1 MSNKKSRGI
10 SKLTLGMILLAL
22 GGLFLGASIGYYA
35 TNRYLN
41 NKVLEDM
48 KKEGYVLTDN
58 ATATAED
65 IVEGKSAYVNG
76 ELVNGTMFVLDTSDA
91 TAMAEYIRFGKTAY
105 VNGELVIGNL
115 KEVKGETVTPG
126 RQAYTVSGYG
136 ILMSDIVI
144 KGDAN
149 LVAGNIALNESL
161 WGIRG
166 TYEKIII
173 TPVEP
178 DPVEEGGGQ

>member
-1 MSNKKSRGI
+1 MSKKKPGGI

-41 NKVLEDM
+41 SQVLKDM
-48 KKEGYVLTDN
+48 KAEGYVLTNN

-76 ELVNGTMFVLDTSDA
+76 VLVNGSMFVLDTSDA

-105 VNGELVIGNL
+105 VNGELVVGTLPEISGQRITP
-115 KEVKGETVTPG
+115 KAQAQTIKGHGFVTG
-126 RQAYTVSGYG
+126 
-136 ILMSDIVI
+136 DIVI
-144 KGDAN
+144 AGDGN
-149 LVAGNIALNESL
+149 LVPGNIPNDVSL
-161 WGIRG
+161 WGVKG
-166 TYEKIII
+166 TYVKVVPP

-178 DPVEEGGGQ
+178 PVEGGTQE